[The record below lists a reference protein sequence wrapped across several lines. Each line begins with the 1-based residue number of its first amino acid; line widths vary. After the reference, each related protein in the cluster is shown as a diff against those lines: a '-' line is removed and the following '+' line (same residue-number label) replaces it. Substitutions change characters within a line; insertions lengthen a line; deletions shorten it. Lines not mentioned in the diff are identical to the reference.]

1 MPKFCPKV
9 PITTR
14 TYIWLYRIL
23 YITFGGVWIDSNG
36 NLTVNKYLKY
46 LGYFGFIVVTIS
58 SIIGFI
64 YTRYS
69 LINALSDS
77 ESFAIFYMLYSKALM
92 LILHI
97 SVNLWY
103 LNRNGMISVV
113 KTESKIKILLN

>member
-14 TYIWLYRIL
+14 TYIWIYRIL
-23 YITFGGVWIDSNG
+23 FITFGGVWIDSNG

-46 LGYFGFIVVTIS
+46 VGYFGFIVMTIPT
-58 SIIGFI
+58 ILGYI

-77 ESFAIFYMLYSKALM
+77 ESFTTYYIICSTTLM
-92 LILHI
+92 QILHI
-97 SVNLWY
+97 SVDLWY
-103 LNRNGMISVV
+103 LNRNGIISVV
-113 KTESKIKILLN
+113 KLSQKYKLLN